1 MDRRNYV
8 RSSAWRTEGVVE
20 NDDSDEV
27 EDGGVDSDDDDDDD
41 TAIISIITNL
51 WR

>member
-8 RSSAWRTEGVVE
+8 RSSEWRTERVVE

-27 EDGGVDSDDDDDDD
+27 EDGGGDSDDDD
-41 TAIISIITNL
+41 TAIISITKNL

>member
-27 EDGGVDSDDDDDDD
+27 EDGGVDSDDDD
-41 TAIISIITNL
+41 TAIRIYGAEESSQAS
-51 WR
+51 